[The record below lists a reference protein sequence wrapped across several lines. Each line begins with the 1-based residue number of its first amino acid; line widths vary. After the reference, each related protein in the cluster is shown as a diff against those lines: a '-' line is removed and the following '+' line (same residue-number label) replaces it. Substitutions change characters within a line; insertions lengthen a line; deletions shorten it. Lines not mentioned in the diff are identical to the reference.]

1 MRPRALDDLLA
12 CLGRLRD
19 ANAKWCEV
27 AAVHHEHLMVSR
39 LAQAEACLPD
49 LERILLAV
57 AEEENLRIETTIELA
72 DLLDIPS
79 DPPPRLDELVAAL
92 PEDLGRE
99 LSKAGSR
106 LREALVGARS
116 LADRIRGVA
125 EIGLR
130 ISESVLSMT
139 RRAATASS
147 RPPAA
152 YVRGGRRT
160 AGTAVPVYQRAWR
173 A

>member
-27 AAVHHEHLMVSR
+27 AAVHHEHLLVSR
-39 LAQAEACLPD
+39 LAQAVACLPD
-49 LERILLAV
+49 LERILLAI

-72 DLLDIPS
+72 DLLEIPS
-79 DPPPRLDELVAAL
+79 DPPPRLDALVAAL
-92 PEDLGRE
+92 PESLGRE
-99 LSKAGSR
+99 LSEAGSQ

-125 EIGLR
+125 EVGLR

-139 RRAATASS
+139 RRAATAST

-160 AGTAVPVYQRAWR
+160 AGTAVPVFQRAWR

>member
-1 MRPRALDDLLA
+1 MRSETLDTLLG
-12 CLGRLRD
+12 CLRRLSE
-19 ANAKWCEV
+19 ANRRWCV
-27 AAVHHEHLMVSR
+27 AAAVHHEHLMVSH
-39 LAQAEACLPD
+39 LSDAQACLPA
-49 LERILLAV
+49 LEEILLEIAR
-57 AEEENLRIETTIELA
+57 EECLRVEKTVELA
-72 DLLDIPS
+72 DELDICS
-79 DPPPRLDELVAAL
+79 DPPPRLEDLVAAL
-92 PEDLGRE
+92 PGESGRE
-99 LSKAGSR
+99 LSIAGAE

-139 RRAATASS
+139 RRAATAST

-152 YVRGGRRT
+152 YIRGGRRT
-160 AGTAVPVYQRAWR
+160 TGTAIPVFQKAWR

>member
-1 MRPRALDDLLA
+1 MRPEAFDTLLS
-12 CLGRLRD
+12 CLGRLRE
-19 ANAKWCEV
+19 ANLGWCRIAE
-27 AAVHHEHLMVSR
+27 VHHGHLLVSR
-39 LAQAEACLPD
+39 LAEADACMPAMDKILQA
-49 LERILLAV
+49 I
-57 AEEENLRIETTIELA
+57 AEDEYLRIETTVELA
-72 DLLDIPS
+72 EILDIAS
-79 DPPPRLDELVAAL
+79 EPPPRLDDLVAAL
-92 PEDLGRE
+92 PADLGRE
-99 LSKAGSR
+99 LSEAGAA
-106 LREALVGARS
+106 LRESLAGARS

-139 RRAATASS
+139 RRAATAST

-160 AGTAVPVYQRAWR
+160 GGTAVPVFQRAWR

>member
-1 MRPRALDDLLA
+1 MRPEALDVLLA
-12 CLGRLRD
+12 CLGRLCE
-19 ANAKWCEV
+19 ANRYWCRVAKI
-27 AAVHHEHLMVSR
+27 HHEHLLISR
-39 LAQAEACLPD
+39 LADAEACLPE
-49 LERILLAV
+49 LETILQAI
-57 AEEENLRIETTIELA
+57 AEEEYLRIEKTVELA
-72 DLLDIPS
+72 DILEISS
-79 DPPPRLDELVAAL
+79 DPPPRLDDLVAAL
-92 PEDLGRE
+92 PEELGRE
-99 LSKAGSR
+99 LSNAGAA
-106 LREALVGARS
+106 LRAALVGARA

-139 RRAATASS
+139 RRAATAST

-160 AGTAVPVYQRAWR
+160 VGTAVPVFQRAWR

>member
-1 MRPRALDDLLA
+1 MRPEALDALLA
-12 CLGRLRD
+12 CLGRLCE
-19 ANAKWCEV
+19 ANRTWCKV
-27 AAVHHEHLMVSR
+27 AGVHHEHLMISR
-39 LAQAEACLPD
+39 LADAEACLPD
-49 LERILLAV
+49 LEIILQGI
-57 AEEENLRIETTIELA
+57 AEEESLRIEKTVELA
-72 DLLDIPS
+72 EILDISS
-79 DPPPRLDELVAAL
+79 DPPPRLDDLVAAL
-92 PEDLGRE
+92 PKELGRE
-99 LSKAGSR
+99 LSDAGAA

-139 RRAATASS
+139 RRAATVST

-160 AGTAVPVYQRAWR
+160 AGTAVPVFQRAWR